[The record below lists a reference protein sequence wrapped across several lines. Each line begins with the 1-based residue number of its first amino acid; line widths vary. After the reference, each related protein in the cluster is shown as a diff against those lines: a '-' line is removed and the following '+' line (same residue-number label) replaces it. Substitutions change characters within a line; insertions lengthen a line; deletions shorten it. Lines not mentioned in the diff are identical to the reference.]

1 MAEVAIPLAA
11 LGIMYII
18 SNKEN
23 NKKEGFHTN
32 QRLPNEKLPVKN
44 YPNDTKKDLL
54 NETNVQT
61 YSGYKNKNDNLFQ
74 PSGYKKAM
82 ENNSNSLEG
91 FTSLTG
97 ENVQAKDLEHN
108 NMVPFFGSKI
118 TQNTGSREMK
128 VF

>member
-18 SNKEN
+18 SNKED

-32 QRLPNEKLPVKN
+32 QLPNTKLPVRNFPK
-44 YPNDTKKDLL
+44 DTKKDLL

-74 PSGYKKAM
+74 PTGYKKAI
-82 ENNSNSLEG
+82 ENNNTRRVY
-91 FTSLTG
+91 FTYRRKC
-97 ENVQAKDLEHN
+97 A
-108 NMVPFFGSKI
+108 SKRY
-118 TQNTGSREMK
+118 GA
-128 VF
+128 